1 MTDPRFLV
9 TFALVFLLLGIYN
22 VFTGYKR
29 LRKAQEQGISLRWYK
44 QTLLLIG
51 LEYILLSFVFL
62 FRIGVMN
69 RWIPQSLNV
78 LIIPFYIV
86 VLVPSAVLA
95 GLIVRQGIASLRQPR
110 QGAAQPTRVASAS
123 QRVAIDDEDEVGQ
136 PRHSVQQQHRRER
149 RQKAAAAR
157 RRRAGRV

>member
-9 TFALVFLLLGIYN
+9 TFGFVFLLLGIYN

-29 LRKAQEQGISLRWYK
+29 LRKAREQGIPLRWYR
-44 QTLLLIG
+44 QTFLLIG
-51 LEYILLSFVFL
+51 LEYILLSCVFL
-62 FRIGVMN
+62 MRIGVMN

-95 GLIVRQGIASLRQPR
+95 GFIVRQGIASLRQDR
-110 QGAAQPTRVASAS
+110 QRSAQPTRVVS
-123 QRVAIDDEDEVGQ
+123 QRATNVDGDEMSQ
-136 PRHSVQQQHRRER
+136 QRQVQATRQQRRER

-157 RRRAGRV
+157 RRRAGRA